1 MAYYLTIKERQN
13 YKLLDISNMKQ
24 FKRISKFKRNTYSLE
39 EIDIFTSSFQNE
51 LTLKRVLYEQGI
63 INLDEISKEIS
74 IRRKNKNEM
83 IKVMYDLVYSYNK
96 KYIDEIYI
104 RMKLL
109 ELQND
114 KMFLNKLLNHY
125 RNNYKQDN
133 LAQIR
138 AALEGYT
145 DINLYEALN
154 SFYIDEVYD
163 IDRGTGQTKIKY
175 KSMHDLG
182 MFIYNY
188 LTKKDKSDIDTK
200 ILELEIIKDLEDL
213 KTILTPTQVVV
224 KKRVKK
230 LREELDGQQ
239 SFLE

>member
-1 MAYYLTIKERQN
+1 MAYYLTIKQKQN
-13 YKLLDISNMKQ
+13 YKLLDVSNMKE
-24 FKRISKFKRNTYSLE
+24 FKRLSKFKGNAYSLE
-39 EIDIFTSSFQNE
+39 EIDIFTSFFQGE
-51 LTLKRVLYEQGI
+51 IALKKVLYENRI
-63 INLDEISKEIS
+63 IDLDDISKEIS
-74 IRRKNKNEM
+74 IRRKNKDEM

-96 KYIDEIYI
+96 KYTDDVYI

-114 KMFLNKLLNHY
+114 RVFLNKLLNHY

-145 DINLYEALN
+145 DINLYESLN
-154 SFYIDEVYD
+154 SFFIDEVYD
-163 IDRGTGQTKIKY
+163 IDRSTGQTKIKY
-175 KSMHDLG
+175 KSLHDLG

-188 LTKKDKSDIDTK
+188 ILLKCNHEDIMMLDEVKVKEQENLKSLVEQTS
-200 ILELEIIKDLEDL
+200 IKM
-213 KTILTPTQVVV
+213 

-230 LREELDGQQ
+230 QREELEGQQ
-239 SFLE
+239 SLF